1 MENQI
6 YIKIIKNRI
15 FLSLSKVIEVFFF
28 FSFYNNDA
36 TISGTGA
43 RVLWRH
49 RTSMSLSTNAF
60 ITFNNIRLICT
71 EFAINIY

>member
-1 MENQI
+1 MENQV
-6 YIKIIKNRI
+6 YIKIIKSRI
-15 FLSLSKVIEVFFF
+15 FLSLSKIIEVFF

-43 RVLWRH
+43 QVLWRH

-60 ITFNNIRLICT
+60 ITFNNIRHICT